1 MRVIGRVYEV
11 VVDRLVQLS
20 KSAFRM
26 TEGIDQVHA
35 GQIDY
40 RASEMTRLHGKN
52 TVITARDLVKADAK
66 QIHMG

>member
-1 MRVIGRVYEV
+1 
-11 VVDRLVQLS
+11 
-20 KSAFRM
+20 M
-26 TEGIDQVHA
+26 TEGIDQVEA

-40 RASEMTRLHGKN
+40 RASGMTRLHGKN